1 MKTIY
6 RFFLKLSLRL
16 SNWLYK
22 VISVL
27 AIKSE
32 GGLHPKHRLIGY
44 HNFFLENILANDS
57 VLDIGCGN
65 GALAYDLAGKAKSV
79 VGIDIVEKNILKA
92 KAKYNKPNIKY
103 LAGDATKDLNKEKFD
118 VIVLSNVLEH
128 IENRTSFLKGIKH
141 LANKFLIRV
150 PMFDRDWLPLYKKEL
165 GIEWRLDKTH
175 FTEYTQ
181 ESFHKEMQIAGY
193 QIDSLSI
200 QFGEIWAIVKSN

>member
-1 MKTIY
+1 MKINY
-6 RFFLKLSLRL
+6 KFFLKLSLRL

-44 HNFFLENILANDS
+44 HNFFLNNILADNS

-65 GALAYDLAGKAKSV
+65 GALAYDLAQKVRSV
-79 VGIDIVEKNILKA
+79 VGIDIVEKNIVKA
-92 KAKYNKPNIKY
+92 KTKFNKSNIKY
-103 LAGDATKDLNKEKFD
+103 IVGDATKDLSGEKFD

-128 IENRTSFLKGIKH
+128 IEDRLTFLKGIRG
-141 LANKFLIRV
+141 LAGKFLVRV

-165 GIEWRLDKTH
+165 GVEWRLDRTH
-175 FTEYTQ
+175 FTEYT
-181 ESFHKEMQIAGY
+181 EVSFRGELEKAGY
-193 QIDSLSI
+193 RIEKLNI
-200 QFGEIWAIVKSN
+200 QFGEIWAVVK